1 MNNIKS
7 PLSNIMEIMNIVI
20 ERIETSGQGEK
31 GQNLIVNSLLAK
43 GFSLND
49 IDTAMG
55 LVAMITSKV
64 DPIVR
69 VKDRERSLDG
79 QLSGVRQ
86 LNAKEAV
93 RLTPEAQCYLLKS
106 LEDGT
111 VTPLQYE
118 RTLLYLEKMDLRG
131 VSKTRLEIILFMN
144 RPVGDTTPEA
154 EDEAADEMLT
164 DIPISAT
171 IH

>member
-20 ERIETSGQGEK
+20 KRIETSGQDKNGNDPMVS
-31 GQNLIVNSLLAK
+31 QLLAK

-69 VKDRERSLDG
+69 VSEREKNQDG
-79 QLSGVRQ
+79 QLSGIRQ
-86 LNAKEAV
+86 LHALEAL
-93 RLTPEAQCYLLKS
+93 RLTPDAQKYLLKS
-106 LEDGT
+106 LEEGSI
-111 VTPLQYE
+111 TPLQFE
-118 RTLLYLEKMDLRG
+118 KSLLYLQKMDLRG
-131 VSKTRLEIILFMN
+131 VNKTRLEIILLMN
-144 RPVGDTTPEA
+144 KPVNEA
-154 EDEAADEMLT
+154 HLEDDESFSSSFY
-164 DIPISAT
+164 PT